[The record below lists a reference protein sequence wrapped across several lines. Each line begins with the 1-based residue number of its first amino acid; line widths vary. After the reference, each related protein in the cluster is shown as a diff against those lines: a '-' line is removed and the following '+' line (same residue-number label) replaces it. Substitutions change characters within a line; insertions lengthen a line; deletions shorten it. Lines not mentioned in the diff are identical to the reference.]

1 MKSVHSLTYVALTAL
16 FLFAFLGT
24 RAVNDQA
31 GESFSGGSLPISN
44 PLPRGEISSQSA
56 LVAETPELVFIDRI
70 GLRASTPPGTVTP
83 KVLGAIIGETDSD
96 VRPEVLRYGVEQGDT
111 SVSIAKK
118 FGVSLNTILWA
129 NSLGINSTL
138 APGKEL
144 VILPVSGTLHL
155 VRPGDTLSEIASWYK
170 VDAFDIEQFN
180 NLSSSVALFAGDILI
195 VPNGVMP
202 ATLPRGRL
210 TPIANSYFI
219 WPIPAPHRITQGL
232 HPFNAVDMSNGICG
246 EPVYAAAG
254 GEIQKT
260 GYTWLGGNYVR
271 ILHPNGVVTY
281 YGHLSAILAV
291 AGSRIFQGQIIGYIG
306 HTGVTVPSGSS
317 GCHVHFEVR
326 GAANPF
332 AKYAP

>member
-1 MKSVHSLTYVALTAL
+1 MKPLHSLTYIALTAI

-24 RAVNDQA
+24 RAVNPA
-31 GESFSGGSLPISN
+31 NESFLGDPLSASN
-44 PLPRGEISSQSA
+44 PLPKGEISSQSA
-56 LVAETPELVFIDRI
+56 LVAETPELVFIERS
-70 GLRASTPPGTVTP
+70 GLRASTPPGTITP
-83 KVLGAIIGETDSD
+83 KVLGAIIGEADSD
-96 VRPEVLRYGVEQGDT
+96 VRPEVLRYEVEQGDT
-111 SVSIAKK
+111 PASIAKK
-118 FGVSLNTILWA
+118 FGVSLNTVLWA
-129 NSLGINSTL
+129 NNLEVNSKLT
-138 APGKEL
+138 PGKEL

-170 VDAFDIEQFN
+170 ADGFDIEQFN
-180 NLSSSVALFAGDILI
+180 NLSSSAALFAGDILI
-195 VPNGVMP
+195 IPNGVMP
-202 ATLPRGRL
+202 KTLPQGRL

-219 WPIPAPHRITQGL
+219 WPIPVPHRVTQGL
-232 HPFNAVDMSNGICG
+232 HPFNAIDMSNGICG

-260 GYTWLGGNYVR
+260 GYTWLGGSYVR
-271 ILHPNGVVTY
+271 VLHPNGVVTY

-306 HTGVTVPSGSS
+306 HTGVTSPSGPS

-332 AKYAP
+332 ARYAP